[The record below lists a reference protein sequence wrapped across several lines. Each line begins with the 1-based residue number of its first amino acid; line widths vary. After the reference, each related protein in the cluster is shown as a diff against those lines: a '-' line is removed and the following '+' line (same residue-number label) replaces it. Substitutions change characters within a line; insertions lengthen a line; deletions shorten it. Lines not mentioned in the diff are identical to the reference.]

1 MKKIRIGLVD
11 DNKDFCDVVTENLLK
26 QSNMEI
32 IFTAHDG
39 LEAIDELNKGKCPDI
54 LILDLIMPHMDGFGV
69 LEALNSLELK
79 TYPRVIMTSAVGQD
93 TIIQKAISLGAQ
105 YYLVKP
111 INMSLLIKR
120 INQMSESIG
129 DLFIKEAGSSNLKKS
144 MLLRDSFTSNDL
156 EIDITNLIHEIGVPA
171 HIKGYQYL
179 RDAIIMSVGDME
191 MLNSITKIL
200 YPTIAKHHQTTPSR
214 VERAIRHAIEVA
226 WSRGKMDTIE
236 ELFGYTVSNGKG
248 KPTNSEFIALIS
260 DKIRLEYKNRR

>member
-54 LILDLIMPHMDGFGV
+54 LILDLIMPHLDGFGV

-120 INQMSESIG
+120 INQMSESIV

-179 RDAIIMSVGDME
+179 RDAITLVVENMDLMSAV
-191 MLNSITKIL
+191 TKEL
-200 YPTIAKHHQTTPSR
+200 YPTVAAMNNTTPSR
-214 VERAIRHAIEVA
+214 VERAIRHAIELS
-226 WSRGKMDTIE
+226 WNRGKLETLNK
-236 ELFGYTVSNGKG
+236 LFGYTVQNDKG
-248 KPTNSEFIALIS
+248 KPTNSEFIAIIS
-260 DKIRLEYKNRR
+260 DKLRLERKVG

>member
-54 LILDLIMPHMDGFGV
+54 LILDLIMPHLDGFGV
-69 LEALNSLELK
+69 LEALNGLELK

-120 INQMSESIG
+120 INQMSESIV

-179 RDAIIMSVGDME
+179 RDAITLVVENMDLMSAV
-191 MLNSITKIL
+191 TKEL
-200 YPTIAKHHQTTPSR
+200 YPTVAAMNNTTPSR
-214 VERAIRHAIEVA
+214 VERAIRHAIELS
-226 WSRGKMDTIE
+226 WNRGKLETINS
-236 ELFGYTVSNGKG
+236 LFGYTVQNDKG
-248 KPTNSEFIALIS
+248 KPTNSEFIAIIS
-260 DKIRLEYKNRR
+260 DKLRLERKVG